1 MNRPASRRK
10 GIAGGKTPGERDLRR
25 AFHPGRTAVILR
37 RAAELLMSFGWLDV
51 VDLGGISTARAWS

>member
-25 AFHPGRTAVILR
+25 AFHP
-37 RAAELLMSFGWLDV
+37 FGWLDV